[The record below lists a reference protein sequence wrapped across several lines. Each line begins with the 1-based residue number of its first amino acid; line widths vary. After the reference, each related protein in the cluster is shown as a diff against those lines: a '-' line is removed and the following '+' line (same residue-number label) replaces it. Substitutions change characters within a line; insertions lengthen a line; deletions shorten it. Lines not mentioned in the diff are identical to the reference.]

1 MGYSPTYFMVPKIVD
16 PKKMGFCQYL
26 RFLFGSWMLIHSYMG
41 VWRFVTYWPFTNS
54 RNMILGY
61 SGSNMATF
69 VRKCNKKTL
78 PSSIYLQQILRIVFI
93 NCKNSIIHF
102 GDAVQPKPKHN
113 PLQQVFFC
121 SVRPICFLGRFP
133 PADGFRWP
141 TWPVPP
147 SWNHSHLHRSWE
159 ILLEEGLPPVRYT
172 NYQPSWKQWRWGW
185 VMEKMGRVIRDGWK
199 IGGPKNMGWTK
210 IMENHV
216 K

>member
-16 PKKMGFCQYL
+16 PTKMGFCQYL
-26 RFLFGSWMLIHSYMG
+26 RFLFGSWMLIHSCMG

-61 SGSNMATF
+61 SGLNMATF

-78 PSSIYLQQILRIVFI
+78 PWSIYLQQILRIVFI

-102 GDAVQPKPKHN
+102 GDSVQPKPKQN
-113 PLQQVFFC
+113 PP
-121 SVRPICFLGRFP
+121 S
-133 PADGFRWP
+133 DGLRWP

-159 ILLEEGLPPVRYT
+159 ILLEEGLPPVRCT

-185 VMEKMGRVIRDGWK
+185 VMEKNGWWFVMGEKNRWSKKYGLDKNHGKSCK
-199 IGGPKNMGWTK
+199 IAVGTRWLTW
-210 IMENHV
+210 IF
-216 K
+216 